1 MESKKTINTIIQ
13 MATSLLLGGAILYWM
28 YRGFDI
34 KSIGNVMLHKM
45 NWTWMLLSFPFGI
58 LAQAFRGWRWQQT
71 LEPLGEKPRQGV
83 SVNSIFVSYAAS
95 LIIPRSGEIARCG
108 ILKRWEG
115 VSFPK
120 SLGTVVT
127 ERAIDTSLIVLI
139 TALTLLW
146 QLPVFNRFFSS
157 TGTRL
162 DEILSQFSTAG
173 WWVTAICAVAALL
186 LIWLLL
192 RRLSVYNKV
201 KNTFAGLL
209 AGIVSVVGI
218 LDADT
223 MLNYPDFR
231 AYEHAFMMMS
241 QVAGRAGR
249 RGKRGLVILQTK
261 SPDLPVIGQVV
272 RNDYEAFYDS
282 LLEER
287 SLFRYPPFSHVDYV
301 YLKHTN
307 EGVVE
312 MAAQEMG
319 GNLRQMLGDRVLGP
333 DKPSV
338 ARVKAVFIRKI
349 VLKLEIGIDLR
360 KTRQALYA
368 ARDGI
373 VAQPCYKSV
382 QIYFDVDPE

>member
-1 MESKKTINTIIQ
+1 
-13 MATSLLLGGAILYWM
+13 
-28 YRGFDI
+28 
-34 KSIGNVMLHKM
+34 
-45 NWTWMLLSFPFGI
+45 
-58 LAQAFRGWRWQQT
+58 
-71 LEPLGEKPRQGV
+71 
-83 SVNSIFVSYAAS
+83 
-95 LIIPRSGEIARCG
+95 
-108 ILKRWEG
+108 
-115 VSFPK
+115 
-120 SLGTVVT
+120 
-127 ERAIDTSLIVLI
+127 
-139 TALTLLW
+139 
-146 QLPVFNRFFSS
+146 
-157 TGTRL
+157 
-162 DEILSQFSTAG
+162 
-173 WWVTAICAVAALL
+173 
-186 LIWLLL
+186 
-192 RRLSVYNKV
+192 
-201 KNTFAGLL
+201 
-209 AGIVSVVGI
+209 
-218 LDADT
+218 

-287 SLFRYPPFSHVDYV
+287 SLFRYPPFSHVVYV
-301 YLKHTN
+301 YLKHKN